1 MARAAKRRSMV
12 PISPVSGTDFSSRLK
27 SEFVFGRHC
36 TYQYGV
42 PTLPPIRTGSQC
54 YLALNGNWSREV
66 LTLAMCEI
74 KNPSTN

>member
-1 MARAAKRRSMV
+1 M

-27 SEFVFGRHC
+27 SEFVFRRHC

-54 YLALNGNWSREV
+54 YLALNGNWSRARVV
-66 LTLAMCEI
+66 LTLATVCV
-74 KNPSTN
+74 K

>member
-1 MARAAKRRSMV
+1 MV
-12 PISPVSGTDFSSRLK
+12 PISPVSGTDFSKR
-27 SEFVFGRHC
+27 EFVFGRHC

-54 YLALNGNWSREV
+54 YLALNGKWSRVV

-74 KNPSTN
+74 KNPPTS